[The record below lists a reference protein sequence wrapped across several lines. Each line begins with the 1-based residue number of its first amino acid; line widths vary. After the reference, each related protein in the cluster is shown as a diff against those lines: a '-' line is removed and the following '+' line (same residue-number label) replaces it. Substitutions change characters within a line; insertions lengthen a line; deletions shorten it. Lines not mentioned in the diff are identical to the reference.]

1 MAKTVRNKSIRHRM
15 KRMKKKM
22 RMLNRKKRK

>member
-1 MAKTVRNKSIRHRM
+1 MAKAVRNKSIRHRM
-15 KRMKKKM
+15 KRIQKKK